1 MRSSVVKKLK
11 ICGRGEELKFSGGR
25 KKKGGGARQEIIV
38 LIPLAISPDME
49 SFNGQN

>member
-25 KKKGGGARQEIIV
+25 KKRGGSETGNHSYHSLSEY
-38 LIPLAISPDME
+38 L
-49 SFNGQN
+49 